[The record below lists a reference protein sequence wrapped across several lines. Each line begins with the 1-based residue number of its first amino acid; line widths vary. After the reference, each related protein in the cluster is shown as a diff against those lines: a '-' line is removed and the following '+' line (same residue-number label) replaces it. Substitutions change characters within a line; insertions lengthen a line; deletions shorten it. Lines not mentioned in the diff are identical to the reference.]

1 VEDEGIYVQYE
12 WGYDMCG
19 VGEREGRKIKEI
31 TMQCYTATLPPF
43 TFHEKLDYALMW
55 QAEHCPDFTLQ

>member
-1 VEDEGIYVQYE
+1 MEDEGIYVQYE

-31 TMQCYTATLPPF
+31 TMQCYTATLPPLPF
-43 TFHEKLDYALMW
+43 TKS
-55 QAEHCPDFTLQ
+55 FTMR

>member
-12 WGYDMCG
+12 KGYDMCG

-31 TMQCYTATLPPF
+31 TMQCYTATLPPLPF
-43 TFHEKLDYALMW
+43 TKS
-55 QAEHCPDFTLQ
+55 FTMR